1 MAPFIGAYYYALPVD
16 PGKLTVGL
24 CEPIILHTTKDENG
38 ETVYQA
44 VDVIAEAIQAKPA
57 SAAGEAWKVTV
68 SSDGRLSIS

>member
-1 MAPFIGAYYYALPVD
+1 MASRKNHTLKLAGILLALV
-16 PGKLTVGL
+16 LVTSCFV
-24 CEPIILHTTKDENG
+24 G